1 MKNIIFLIAVKN
13 KDFEKKYGGFG
24 WFEYAIKSWTY
35 WCERNNAE
43 LVIYETPN
51 NPNIKEHRITWQRW
65 FDVFDILDKTG
76 IEYDKVFMNDANSIV
91 RWDCPNFFEF
101 IEGDDRIAGFKDI
114 DNLNWI
120 YESVQGYKNLFNG
133 FNFNINRYVNSNI
146 IFNKTHKSF
155 FKDFEKFYYDNY
167 DELVKLQDG
176 VVKKGTDQT
185 PLNYFIQVNNMDVN
199 TSIPWIYNVT
209 HPHRKQLFSHNW
221 QLDED
226 KTPFFKKYVYH
237 WKFSGMPKDQRT
249 NLMKQTWDLINHK
262 YK

>member
-1 MKNIIFLIAVKN
+1 MKNIIFLIAVRN

-65 FDVFDILDKTG
+65 FDMFNILDKTG
-76 IEYDKVFMNDANSIV
+76 IDYDKVFMNDANSIV
-91 RWDCPNFFEF
+91 HWNCPDFFKL
-101 IEGDDRIAGFKDI
+101 IEGDDRIAGFRDT

-120 YESVQGYKNLFNG
+120 YESVSGYEDLFKD
-133 FNFNINRYVNSNI
+133 FKFDITKYVNSNI
-146 IFNKTHKSF
+146 IFNKTHKKF
-155 FKDFEKFYYDNY
+155 FKEFENFYYDNY
-167 DELVKLQDG
+167 DELVMLQDK

-185 PLNYFIQVNNMDVN
+185 PLNYFIQMKNMDVN

-209 HPHRKQLFSHNW
+209 HPHRKNIFSYNW
-221 QLDED
+221 QLNED
-226 KTPFFKKYVYH
+226 KTPFFIKHGYH
-237 WKFSGMPKDQRT
+237 WKFSGMAKDQRT
-249 NLMKQTWDLINHK
+249 NLMKQTWDIIGHN

>member
-1 MKNIIFLIAVKN
+1 MKNIIFLIAVRN

-43 LVIYETPN
+43 LVIYETPK

-76 IEYDKVFMNDANSIV
+76 IDYDKVFMNDANSIV
-91 RWDCPNFFEF
+91 HWNCPNFFEM
-101 IEGDDRIAGFKDI
+101 IKGDDRIAGFRDK

-120 YESVQGYKNLFNG
+120 YESVQGYKDCFNG
-133 FNFNINRYVNSNI
+133 FNFDINKYVNSNI

-155 FKDFEKFYYDNY
+155 FKEFENFYYDNHS
-167 DELVKLQDG
+167 ELVKLQDE

-185 PLNYFIQVNNMDVN
+185 PLNYFIQTKNMDVN
-199 TSIPWIYNVT
+199 TTIPWIYNVT
-209 HPHRKQLFSHNW
+209 HPHRKQLFQYNW

-226 KTPFFKKYVYH
+226 KTPFFIKYGRH
-237 WKFSGMPKDQRT
+237 WKFSGMPKDSRT
-249 NLMKQTWDLINHK
+249 NLMKQTWDLIGHN
-262 YK
+262 YE

>member
-76 IEYDKVFMNDANSIV
+76 SEYDKVFMNDANSIV

-226 KTPFFKKYVYH
+226 KTPFFIKHGCH
-237 WKFSGMPKDQRT
+237 WKFSGMAKDQRT
-249 NLMKQTWDLINHK
+249 SLMKQTWDLINHK